1 MIPTEVVIA
10 ASGPQLWKVMGSQQ
24 SVPED
29 ARHSRTPSPLPG
41 DAPVHDNEGLD
52 GLPRDIPPSTMPEAP
67 MGFSDIPEQPIFAS
81 QQPEPAK
88 KTRKKRKET
97 RRSLDFGDNVNRDA
111 QEEQVNDEN
120 QDLQAIARN
129 LKTEPESPD
138 ALRKKKKKSRKA
150 KARASEADESQQPP
164 VQETQLESQIL
175 GNEPGHAML
184 QDIEAELQPPTEQST
199 TRKKRRKS
207 QTDKGKPLE
216 LGDDPIAGS
225 EEDDIIPSS
234 AKGSGRRRSVPGSAA
249 DGARKFKQPGPISAL
264 NSEAI
269 EDTLDPEPSA
279 DVVASTQDEDSF
291 GYLGSNALV
300 GESSFLAK
308 QDVSS
313 PLLARKDRREKS
325 ASRQASV
332 APDGLSQPQVK
343 HHGSDTIPIAPMDLD
358 PMDVDLF
365 HPSQPSEQPQILGQ
379 EDEGDAM
386 DDVTQFSQ
394 GAQATGNT
402 SEDHDMTSEID
413 DETMLA
419 MAATQE
425 QPSTN
430 GGHSTTRASSDQQDE
445 QDEEQG
451 QSTASSQTTQKAKQS
466 AAARSRPRKA
476 VQRKSPGP
484 SNATEE
490 DASDAAP
497 ASTVEGEA
505 EQAEDEADI
514 QRKFNAQFSSKTRGE
529 EEQEEDKA
537 TESADGP
544 TEDDLQPN
552 TPTRVVPNPTQASGR
567 VTRSYKKRQPK
578 PTFYERD
585 EQDNAEAFAELPPNE
600 AADPPKK
607 RARPKRR
614 LPVDVPG
621 EEGEASSSAPK
632 PKRQRKAKKVK
643 RDSGDED
650 NDGEGDTTLG
660 GGLGDDQYLRGP
672 LTPEEFASLDKVV
685 EDFRK
690 EHDMTQYQVNE
701 LLKQDPRD
709 QFPDELWTRLTDACT
724 TRKRQKIINVCRQR
738 FHNFIARGRWTAE
751 QDDELMEQIER
762 HGQKWS
768 VIGKEINRHQKDV
781 RDRWRNYLVCRGKAN
796 ESNWST
802 EEESRFLDIVLEAL
816 RIFDAERKANPDSD
830 IFEKKTNEQLV
841 DWGVVSERMGHSRTR
856 LQCQEKWRRLR
867 AADKLDD
874 RFAAQ
879 LPDWIPYGASWR
891 HEKACKELRQ
901 FTHDDKFKLVCAI
914 SEADVRSDAKIPW
927 AKVEERMGLKGK
939 IERVTP
945 MIMWSRLRAAV
956 PDQEN
961 KTTTACAEYLVEMYE
976 NEAGVLADL
985 GNNEL
990 DPDMEQR
997 MINDHVVAEEAK
1009 HEGGAPKRNRK
1020 DKKRFLP
1027 KSDAM
1032 ILESDLGEDEP
1043 GENNEPSRANMN
1055 GGSPPSEDEN
1065 PASQPT
1071 GEDAE
1076 MEDADQVSVDL
1087 ADNSDLAALQQSN
1100 IDPRLQN
1107 QPDIYDPIAAHEDP
1121 VPARTKSKK
1130 SRKSGQLAAAA
1141 EINGQP
1147 SSSSKKSKKRK
1158 DLIDADATN
1167 SSPKASRKRMRI
1179 DSLISPPSPDKAVRK
1194 KAKKAQKAQKAMRPG
1209 EALIASQG
1217 YVSSDMEDM
1226 DDIPARL
1233 PIANL
1238 IN

>member
-1 MIPTEVVIA
+1 MIPTEVVTA
-10 ASGPQLWKVMGSQQ
+10 ASGPQLWKIMGSQQ
-24 SVPED
+24 SVLEG
-29 ARHSRTPSPLPG
+29 ASHSRTPSPLPG
-41 DAPVHDNEGLD
+41 DTSVDDNEGLD
-52 GLPRDIPPSTMPEAP
+52 GLPRDVPPSTMPEAP
-67 MGFSDIPEQPIFAS
+67 MGFSDVPDRPIFAS

-88 KTRKKRKET
+88 KTRK
-97 RRSLDFGDNVNRDA
+97 
-111 QEEQVNDEN
+111 
-120 QDLQAIARN
+120 
-129 LKTEPESPD
+129 LKTELESPD
-138 ALRKKKKKSRKA
+138 AVRKKKRKSRKA
-150 KARASEADESQQPP
+150 KA
-164 VQETQLESQIL
+164 VQETQLELQIL
-175 GNEPGHAML
+175 GNEPPIVVL
-184 QDIEAELQPPTEQST
+184 QDFEAEL
-199 TRKKRRKS
+199 
-207 QTDKGKPLE
+207 
-216 LGDDPIAGS
+216 I
-225 EEDDIIPSS
+225 
-234 AKGSGRRRSVPGSAA
+234 
-249 DGARKFKQPGPISAL
+249 
-264 NSEAI
+264 
-269 EDTLDPEPSA
+269 
-279 DVVASTQDEDSF
+279 
-291 GYLGSNALV
+291 
-300 GESSFLAK
+300 
-308 QDVSS
+308 
-313 PLLARKDRREKS
+313 
-325 ASRQASV
+325 
-332 APDGLSQPQVK
+332 
-343 HHGSDTIPIAPMDLD
+343 PMDLD

-365 HPSQPSEQPQILGQ
+365 HPSPPPS
-379 EDEGDAM
+379 
-386 DDVTQFSQ
+386 
-394 GAQATGNT
+394 AQAQTTANT

-413 DETMLA
+413 DERMLA

-425 QPSTN
+425 QLSTN
-430 GGHSTTRASSDQQDE
+430 GGHSPTNASSDQQDE

-451 QSTASSQTTQKAKQS
+451 QSTASSQTTPKAKQS

-484 SNATEE
+484 SNDTEE
-490 DASDAAP
+490 DAPDAAP

-505 EQAEDEADI
+505 EQADDEADI

-529 EEQEEDKA
+529 EEQE
-537 TESADGP
+537 
-544 TEDDLQPN
+544 DDLQPN
-552 TPTRVVPNPTQASGR
+552 TPTRVIPSPTQASGR
-567 VTRSYKKRQPK
+567 LTRSYKKRQPK
-578 PTFYERD
+578 PSFYERD

-600 AADPPKK
+600 AADTPKK

-614 LPVDVPG
+614 LPVDVPD
-621 EEGEASSSAPK
+621 EEGEATSSAPK

-672 LTPEEFASLDKVV
+672 LTPEEFAILDKVV

-690 EHDMTQYQVNE
+690 EHDMTQYQLNE
-701 LLKQDPRD
+701 LLTQNPRD
-709 QFPDELWTRLTDACT
+709 QFPGELWARLTEACT
-724 TRKRQKIINVCRQR
+724 TRKRQKIINTCRQR
-738 FHNFIARGRWTAE
+738 FHNFVARGTWTAE
-751 QDDELMEQIER
+751 QDDELMEQIKL

-816 RIFDAERKANPDSD
+816 RIFDAERKAHPDSD

-867 AADKLDD
+867 AADKLDE

-901 FTHDDKFKLVCAI
+901 FTHADKFKLVCAV

-961 KTTTACAEYLVEMYE
+961 KTTTECAEYLVEMYE

-997 MINDHVVAEEAK
+997 MINDHVAAEEAK

-1027 KSDAM
+1027 KSDAI

-1043 GENNEPSRANMN
+1043 GENNEPSEANMN
-1055 GGSPPSEDEN
+1055 GTSDPSEDEN
-1065 PASQPT
+1065 PASQPN

-1087 ADNSDLAALQQSN
+1087 ADNSELVALQQSN

-1107 QPDIYDPIAAHEDP
+1107 QADIYDPVAAHDDP

-1130 SRKSGQLAAAA
+1130 GRKSEQLAAAA

-1147 SSSSKKSKKRK
+1147 SSSSKKSKKRE
-1158 DLIDADATN
+1158 DVVDADATN

-1179 DSLISPPSPDKAVRK
+1179 DSLISPASPDSAVRK
-1194 KAKKAQKAQKAMRPG
+1194 KAKKAQKAMRPG
-1209 EALIASQG
+1209 EALISSQG
-1217 YVSSDMEDM
+1217 YASSDMEDM